1 MKKISTMKHAPDLRR
16 LLSLT
21 ALLALSALVGCNG
34 KPALPEA
41 PDAMRAAGYSR
52 APQIIE
58 VAQAG
63 SNMFVVTGQTIPD
76 ARVRFGY
83 GGNRAIGVTSDS
95 KGRFRAELPAGPQGG
110 LYDLSTEDG
119 GRLMYAEGRLF
130 IPPLAPQKAVLM
142 RAGSPSLALFNDD
155 TEVAVLDYDAAGALA
170 ISGRVSPSAAVEVIL
185 NGDIWRT
192 TSDDRGYYNATT
204 QIEPPQETEHLNT
217 LTVVVGGKQMHRDF
231 SDVLPSKHEDS
242 VVQIQDGWRVAWK
255 LPGGGMQTTLVY

>member
-1 MKKISTMKHAPDLRR
+1 MRHVTDLHR
-16 LLSLT
+16 LLSFTAMVALT
-21 ALLALSALVGCNG
+21 TLAGCNG

-83 GGNRAIGVTSDS
+83 DGNRAIGVTSDS

-170 ISGRVSPSAAVEVIL
+170 ISGRVTPSAAVEVIL

-204 QIEPPQETEHLNT
+204 QIEPPLKTETPNSLT
-217 LTVVVGGKQMHRDF
+217 LVVGEKQIKRDF
-231 SDVLPSKHEDS
+231 TDVLPAGNEDAIS
-242 VVQIQDGWRVAWK
+242 RVGEGWRVAWK
-255 LPGGGMQTTLVY
+255 LPGGGMQTTLVF